1 MCQLER
7 IRYRATAMF
16 QQNVPERVIQKVTGH
31 RSLDAL
37 RAYEKISVE
46 QHKNVSK
53 LIMTNSDEATS
64 SASCD
69 DKKATGFLGGCSV
82 GTITFNFNS
91 NLQ

>member
-1 MCQLER
+1 M
-7 IRYRATAMF
+7 
-16 QQNVPERVIQKVTGH
+16 TGH

-69 DKKATGFLGGCSV
+69 DKKATGFLGGINGCSV